1 MKLMNINNTIVDF
14 FGKEV
19 LTVDESGQNKKGLTY
34 KDAMMVA
41 LLNSPKQGETDEEKY
56 KKFELAKKISQ
67 AKDELVIESPEQKL
81 IRNCSAVAW
90 GTLVHGLLVDFIE
103 GKEA

>member
-1 MKLMNINNTIVDF
+1 MKLTNINRPIVDF
-14 FGKEV
+14 LGKEI
-19 LTVDESGQNKKGLTY
+19 LTSDEGNNKKALTY

-67 AKDELVIESPEQKL
+67 SNEELVIESPEQKL
-81 IRNCSAVAW
+81 IRTCSAMAW
-90 GTLVHGLLVDFIE
+90 GTLVHGCLVDFVE
-103 GKEA
+103 GKNA